1 MPMTIKQ
8 IEAEVLKL
16 PEQVQAEL
24 RGEERPCWTFQEV
37 CDLCLFQF

>member
-16 PEQVQAEL
+16 PEQVQEEL
-24 RGEERPCWTFQEV
+24 RGEERLCWTFQEV
-37 CDLCLFQF
+37 CDLFSLQF